1 MRRRSIPACIAVIS
15 AIMFVFPDRAWSTDA
30 LSAAQLNEA
39 RERFSEG
46 RKLEEAGRF
55 DEALVAFRQ
64 VARVK
69 TTPQVRFHIALCLM
83 HTNQPVAAIEEFHTA
98 ISEAGTTAPNV
109 VAEAKQHI
117 ATLEKQ
123 VGVVTIEVSGAD
135 MSELVVTF
143 DGRVETPEK
152 QIFAIPGRHVVELI
166 QRGQTVE
173 KRAVSVGAGEHAR
186 VALNPTAATP
196 DEPADEPTN
205 GRRIGSY
212 VTFGVAGL
220 GVIGVGTFALLRAD
234 RLAKLEADCPT
245 FTGCARSLEPVVRE
259 GKTYSAAVNVMGGVG
274 IAAAIVGTILYVSS
288 PSKQTKGS
296 AGVGWNVLPVAGPD
310 AGFVMMNGRF

>member
-1 MRRRSIPACIAVIS
+1 MRGRSIPACIAVIS
-15 AIMFVFPDRAWSTDA
+15 AIVFVFPDRAWSTDA

-98 ISEAGTTAPNV
+98 IFEAGTTAPNV

-123 VGVVTIEVSGAD
+123 VGVVTIDLGGAD

-143 DGRVETPEK
+143 DGRVETPGK

-166 QRGQTVE
+166 RKGQTVE

-186 VALNPTAATP
+186 VTMDPTVATA
-196 DEPADEPTN
+196 DEPAN

-220 GVIGVGTFALLRAD
+220 GVIGLGTFALLRAD
-234 RLAKLEADCPT
+234 RLAKLEAECPT

-259 GKTYSAAVNVMGGVG
+259 GKTYSAVVNVMGGVA
-274 IAAAIVGTILYVSS
+274 IASAVVGTILYVSS
-288 PSKQTKGS
+288 PSKQMKSS
-296 AGVGWNVLPVAGPD
+296 AGVGWNVLPVVGPES
-310 AGFVMMNGRF
+310 GFVMLNGRF